1 MPQKKLHEQE
11 VLVVVK
17 RNKRKF
23 GAYGDLVD
31 MTFLQYNKKLI
42 KNQNPQNQTE
52 NDETSRAQYPDE
64 YGSVD
69 TKTNKNSAIP

>member
-1 MPQKKLHEQE
+1 
-11 VLVVVK
+11 
-17 RNKRKF
+17 
-23 GAYGDLVD
+23 

-52 NDETSRAQYPDE
+52 NGETSRAEYSDE
-64 YGSVD
+64 NGSVD

>member
-1 MPQKKLHEQE
+1 MHQRKLHEQE
-11 VLVVVK
+11 VLVAVK

-52 NDETSRAQYPDE
+52 NGDTSRVEYSDE
-64 YGSVD
+64 NGSVD

>member
-1 MPQKKLHEQE
+1 MHQKKLHEQE
-11 VLVVVK
+11 VLVAVK
-17 RNKRKF
+17 RNIRKF

-52 NDETSRAQYPDE
+52 NGETSRAEYSDE
-64 YGSVD
+64 NGSVD
-69 TKTNKNSAIP
+69 TKTNENSAIP